1 VTKIGAHKNEAFD
14 LLKLNCKINDELVY
28 CLLNSQGIIK
38 ALLKVALKVK
48 LFCMGVQFFENFTL
62 CDLNNFDVILGNTFL
77 DAYEVTILC
86 NGHKLKFCAK
96 CGSKL
101 MNLDVNN
108 FTLVEMGVNLVVLA
122 SELESPCFL
131 LLMSLRVSHGEP
143 KPQEAKQPPTF
154 ILDSFNKILKVL
166 IDELPDALPPYREVD
181 HKIEVVPR
189 SAPLSKTPYIL
200 NQKELEKLKN

>member
-1 VTKIGAHKNEAFD
+1 
-14 LLKLNCKINDELVY
+14 
-28 CLLNSQGIIK
+28 
-38 ALLKVALKVK
+38 
-48 LFCMGVQFFENFTL
+48 MGVQFFENFTL
-62 CDLNNFDVILGNTFL
+62 CDLNNFDIILGNTFL